1 MPTVEYETAN
11 YLAVFYPEVG
21 GKLAS
26 LVHKPSNRE
35 LLFNNP
41 VFQPGNLGRL
51 NAWTSGGGECTYTTY
66 EYHCLGRNVL
76 IWRLCR

>member
-21 GKLAS
+21 GKMAS

-51 NAWTSGGGECTYTTY
+51 NAWTSGGGECTSIAI
-66 EYHCLGRNVL
+66 LPLDLAWRADL
-76 IWRLCR
+76 I